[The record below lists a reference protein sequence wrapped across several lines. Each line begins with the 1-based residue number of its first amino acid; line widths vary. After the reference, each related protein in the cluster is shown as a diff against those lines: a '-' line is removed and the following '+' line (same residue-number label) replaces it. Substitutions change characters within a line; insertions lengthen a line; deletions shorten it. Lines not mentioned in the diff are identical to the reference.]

1 MKPNA
6 NNKCSECCGEE
17 RFRLLLQDSLPE
29 QIEDEVVAH
38 LESCDACCDK
48 LEQLAADRRWWG
60 RATSILQRR
69 ESELAAH
76 AFDELSPPHSNGPHP
91 FVDVASSDAV
101 ASEADESF
109 AADFAVSFLEPSDK
123 PGSLG
128 RLGDFELQEVI
139 GRSAMGVV
147 LKGIQPELNR
157 LVAVKVMAP
166 HLATSGA
173 ARKRFAREAQ
183 AAAAIVHPHVM
194 PIHSVNATTKLPYL
208 VMPYIAGESLQQRLD
223 REGPLGLADILRIG
237 LQTAEALAAVH
248 AQGLV
253 HRDVKPG
260 NILLE
265 KGVNRVLLAD
275 FGLARAVDDASLART
290 GVIAG
295 TPQFMSPEQ
304 AVGDMIDH
312 RSDLFSLGSVLYSM
326 AAGRPPFRSETTF
339 GVLRRIRE
347 IQPRS
352 IEQINPDIPPW
363 LQRLI
368 AKLHAK
374 EPGERFQSAAEVAH
388 VLEQCLAH
396 VHQPSAPLPREA
408 LESPVTAKAKETAR
422 RLLPASWLLTLT
434 LILATAGGFAIFQ
447 PWSSTERA
455 KSEAERNEGQ
465 AVRWRLE
472 RAEAELQR
480 LKQGKDSDN
489 ESPATGDAPAS
500 PSATDETLS
509 PAWREGVT
517 ERLQKVREEIEQLKA
532 RTRTPWDNPL
542 PTANSE
548 LEHSK

>member
-1 MKPNA
+1 MKPNTD
-6 NNKCSECCGEE
+6 NKCSECCGEE

-38 LESCDACCDK
+38 LESCDACCDQ
-48 LEQLAADRRWWG
+48 LEQLAADRRWWS
-60 RATSILQRR
+60 RATSILQLR
-69 ESELAAH
+69 EGELAAH
-76 AFDELSPPHSNGPHP
+76 AFGELSPPTTNGAHP
-91 FVDVASSDAV
+91 FVDVACSDAV

-109 AADFAVSFLEPSDK
+109 AADFAVSYLEPSDK

-128 RLGDFELQEVI
+128 RLGDFELREVI

-166 HLATSGA
+166 HLASSGA

-194 PIHSVNATTKLPYL
+194 PIHAVNATGKLPYL
-208 VMPYIAGESLQQRLD
+208 VMPYVAGESLQQRLD
-223 REGPLGLADILRIG
+223 RDGPLGLADILRIG
-237 LQTAEALAAVH
+237 LQTAEALAAAH

-275 FGLARAVDDASLART
+275 FGLARAVDDASLTRT

-304 AVGDMIDH
+304 AAGDAIDH

-347 IQPRS
+347 VQPRS
-352 IEQINPDIPPW
+352 IGQVNPDIPAW

-368 AKLHAK
+368 ARLHAK
-374 EPGERFQSAAEVAH
+374 EPGERFQSAADVAH
-388 VLEQCLAH
+388 LLEQCLAH
-396 VHQPSAPLPREA
+396 VQQPTVSPLPPALLEPKATPISKFRRSYFKGVIAIFFTLGCGLLGMLAWETTHRLDDGAGQGATTSNAIPKITKEERSNSLSEEQTATESAEPSSLPWTEDLNERLRTLREA
-408 LESPVTAKAKETAR
+408 
-422 RLLPASWLLTLT
+422 
-434 LILATAGGFAIFQ
+434 
-447 PWSSTERA
+447 TE
-455 KSEAERNEGQ
+455 E
-465 AVRWRLE
+465 
-472 RAEAELQR
+472 
-480 LKQGKDSDN
+480 
-489 ESPATGDAPAS
+489 
-500 PSATDETLS
+500 
-509 PAWREGVT
+509 
-517 ERLQKVREEIEQLKA
+517 LKA
-532 RTRTPWDNPL
+532 RTSKSWGGDQL
-542 PTANSE
+542 PPANSDIHHANNQE
-548 LEHSK
+548 PSQ